1 MYILVS
7 LTKVL
12 HSQCQSMSTSSAML
26 LSLQEMIGVQSRSA
40 KKMIMKQI
48 MITRMS
54 EGTPVRDHMI
64 KMIGLFN
71 ELGDLSAD
79 IDWETQNS
87 MVSL

>member
-1 MYILVS
+1 
-7 LTKVL
+7 
-12 HSQCQSMSTSSAML
+12 
-26 LSLQEMIGVQSRSA
+26 MIGVQSRSA

-87 MVSL
+87 MVFL